1 MRRYEEAEPMGESR
15 TGVPSRRVVVLATPT
30 AQSLEVAGPI
40 EVFATAVTKLREAGR
55 ARSRPYEVTLASC
68 TDALAIRSFTS
79 GLTINANCPWSAV
92 QGEVDT
98 LVVSGGMD
106 VWTGADNPALLEWVR
121 LTSQR
126 ARRTVSVCTGAFVLA
141 EAGLLAGRRVTTH
154 WYFSQKLQE
163 DYPALNVDPEPLF
176 IRDGNVVTAAGVA
189 SGLDLALSLVEEDF
203 GTDIALRVARALVLF
218 IRRSGGQSQFSTAL
232 AFQGSSRLPIR
243 ELPIWILEHLH
254 RDLDVEALAARV
266 AMSPRNFSRTF
277 VKEFNVPP
285 ARFITRL
292 RVETAVRLLE
302 ESDKSLE
309 EIAGSCGFGS
319 VDTMNRAFRR
329 ETGRLASGFR
339 GEGGRVAREA

>member
-1 MRRYEEAEPMGESR
+1 MDESR
-15 TGVPSRRVVVLATPT
+15 TGVQSRRVVVLATPT

-55 ARSRPYEVTLASC
+55 VRSRSYEVTLASC
-68 TDALAIRSFTS
+68 TDSLAIRSVMS
-79 GLTINANCPWSAV
+79 GLTINADCPWSAV

-98 LVVSGGMD
+98 LVVSGGME

-141 EAGLLAGRRVTTH
+141 EAGLLSGRRVTTH

-189 SGLDLALSLVEEDF
+189 SGLDLALWLVEEDL

-232 AFQGSSRLPIR
+232 AFQESSKLPIR

-254 RDLDVEALAARV
+254 LDLGVEILAAKV

-277 VKEFNVPP
+277 VREFRVPP
-285 ARFITRL
+285 AQFITRL
-292 RVETAVRLLE
+292 RVETALRLLE
-302 ESDKSLE
+302 ESDKSLQ
-309 EIAGSCGFGS
+309 EIAVGCGFGS
-319 VDTMNRAFRR
+319 VDTMDRAFRR
-329 ETGRLASGFR
+329 ETGQLPSHFRKKQVAS
-339 GEGGRVAREA
+339 

>member
-1 MRRYEEAEPMGESR
+1 MDESQ

-40 EVFATAVTKLREAGR
+40 EVFATAVMKLREAGR

-68 TDALAIRSFTS
+68 TDVLAIRSFTS
-79 GLTINANCPWSAV
+79 GLTINADCSWSAV
-92 QGEVDT
+92 QGDVDT
-98 LVVSGGMD
+98 LIISGGME

-121 LTSQR
+121 STSQR

-141 EAGLLAGRRVTTH
+141 EAGLLSGKRVTTH

-176 IRDGNVVTAAGVA
+176 IRDGNIVTAAGVA
-189 SGLDLALSLVEEDF
+189 SGLDLALWLVEEDL

-232 AFQGSSRLPIR
+232 AFQESSKLPIR

-254 RDLDVEALAARV
+254 LDLGVETLAAKV

-277 VKEFNVPP
+277 VKEFRVPP
-285 ARFITRL
+285 AQFIRRL
-292 RVETAVRLLE
+292 RVETALRLLE
-302 ESDKSLE
+302 ESDRSLQ
-309 EIAGSCGFGS
+309 EIAWSCGFGS
-319 VDTMNRAFRR
+319 VDTMDRAFRR
-329 ETGRLASGFR
+329 ETGELASRFR
-339 GEGGRVAREA
+339 RKRVVS